1 MTAPSTSTTPRN
13 TLLLKIGSGWAVCTL
28 TAVPIILS
36 RFEDRDT
43 AVQWQQ
49 GHEERVRAAA

>member
-1 MTAPSTSTTPRN
+1 MTPKA

-36 RFEDRDT
+36 RFENRDA

-49 GHEERVRAAA
+49 GHEHRVRAAA

>member
-1 MTAPSTSTTPRN
+1 MTAPLTSMTPKA

-36 RFEDRDT
+36 RFEDRDA

-49 GHEERVRAAA
+49 GHEHRVRAAA